1 MSKFS
6 QPIFD
11 PGMHTYSAL
20 YEHDDFMES
29 IGTLVDLGCG
39 SGQDL
44 ERWATATTRDDGV
57 TPLNIRCVG
66 VDQIDTPV
74 VIKKYNNITYQKT
87 DFEATV
93 HPLSTKLFDIL
104 WCNNAF
110 QYCLNPVAT
119 LSKWWHIAS
128 EGAMIIL
135 IVPQTTNFE
144 QKRQAFYQPSG
155 CYYHHTMVSLIHM
168 LATAGWDC
176 KTGFFIQRPGTAW
189 NHVIAYKSNHPPM
202 DPKSVSWYQ
211 LQELDLLPDSVCKS
225 VQAHG
230 YPKQQE
236 LVLPWLDKSLNY
248 IV

>member
-1 MSKFS
+1 MFKAVNGN
-6 QPIFD
+6 QLEAL
-11 PGMHTYSAL
+11 HTLNAL

-29 IGTLVDLGCG
+29 IVSVVDLGCG
-39 SGQDL
+39 TGQDL
-44 ERWATATTRDDGV
+44 EWWATRTTRDDTA
-57 TPLNIRCVG
+57 TPLNINCMG
-66 VDQIDTPV
+66 VDQIDTPLV
-74 VIKKYNNITYQKT
+74 VRHHANMTYQQT
-87 DFEATV
+87 DFEDKIFPPAT
-93 HPLSTKLFDIL
+93 LFDIL

-110 QYCLNPVAT
+110 QYCINPIAT

-155 CYYHHTMVSLIHM
+155 CYYHHTMISLIHM

-176 KTGFFIQRPGTAW
+176 KTGFFMQRPGTAW
-189 NHVIAYKSNHPPM
+189 NHTIAYKSKQAPM
-202 DPKSVSWYQ
+202 NPKSVSWYQ
-211 LQELDLLPDSVCKS
+211 LQELNLLPESICKS

-230 YPKQQE
+230 YPKQQD
-236 LVLPWLDKSLNY
+236 LLLPWLDKSLNY

>member
-1 MSKFS
+1 MFKVVDSN
-6 QPIFD
+6 QIEAL
-11 PGMHTYSAL
+11 HTLNAL
-20 YEHDDFMES
+20 YEYDDFMES
-29 IGTLVDLGCG
+29 IASVVDLGCG
-39 SGQDL
+39 TGQDL
-44 ERWATATTRDDGV
+44 EWWATRTTRDDTAV
-57 TPLNIRCVG
+57 PLNINCMG
-66 VDQIDTPV
+66 VDQIDTPAV
-74 VIKKYNNITYQKT
+74 VRHYANTTYQQT
-87 DFEATV
+87 DFEDKIFPPAR
-93 HPLSTKLFDIL
+93 LFDIL

-110 QYCLNPVAT
+110 QYCINPVAT

-155 CYYHHTMVSLIHM
+155 CYYHHTMISLIHM

-189 NHVIAYKSNHPPM
+189 NHAIAYKSNHAPL

-211 LQELDLLPDSVCKS
+211 LQELDLLPDSICKS

-236 LVLPWLDKSLNY
+236 LLLPWLDKSLNY
-248 IV
+248 IA